1 MKPTVSAQFDTVLYN
16 KLRNT
21 RMGRLARFA
30 QVAQVPLAVVPP
42 ARPYSEAERG
52 DRLKVHTT
60 VPGNQQ
66 PQVVPDANGAGL
78 FLLVVGSDSYS
89 TYSLPQDG
97 SVSIG
102 RGETNQVRIDDPL
115 ASRNHAR
122 LHVGEAMFVEDLGSV
137 NGTRVREQPV
147 PPGERAAIAIGDTI
161 LIGKS
166 VLIIQQRARKRP
178 PLLRPETLRD
188 DRGAL
193 AVIAPAP
200 DQAMQRIH
208 QLAERA
214 AAGTI
219 NVIVTGETGVGK

>member
-115 ASRNHAR
+115 ASRNVISPRRKSASC
-122 LHVGEAMFVEDLGSV
+122 FVT
-137 NGTRVREQPV
+137 TR
-147 PPGERAAIAIGDTI
+147 
-161 LIGKS
+161 
-166 VLIIQQRARKRP
+166 RARRSRK
-178 PLLRPETLRD
+178 LR
-188 DRGAL
+188 
-193 AVIAPAP
+193 
-200 DQAMQRIH
+200 
-208 QLAERA
+208 
-214 AAGTI
+214 GTAT
-219 NVIVTGETGVGK
+219 V